1 MNGFFKFVLE
11 VIKMAALA
19 FLIVFPIRYFLF
31 QPFIVNG
38 TSMAPSFET
47 ADYLFIDEI
56 SFRFREPERGEV
68 VVFKAPLEP
77 KDRYIKRIIGL
88 PGETVNVSNGL
99 VYITQTEKFL
109 LDESEYL
116 LEDTVTHGEVSV
128 ILGEKEYFV
137 MGDNRQ
143 FSSDSRRWGVLPKE
157 NIVGRAFF
165 RLLPFKNILVI
176 SEPEYSLAQ

>member
-1 MNGFFKFVLE
+1 MNEFFKFVLE

-38 TSMAPSFET
+38 TSMSPSFET

-77 KDRYIKRIIGL
+77 TDRYIKRIIGL
-88 PGETVNVSNGL
+88 PGETINVSNGS
-99 VYITQTEKFL
+99 VYVTQTEKFL

-116 LEDTVTHGEVSV
+116 SEGTITYGETNIV
-128 ILGEKEYFV
+128 LGEKEYFV

-157 NIVGRAFF
+157 NIIGRAFF

-176 SEPEYSLAQ
+176 SEPGYGSTQ